1 MSHLPLISDPYNNND
16 IEEFLNPLDE
26 IPNLGGDGSWSLYQ
40 EILQSQTIVNNVE
53 GQHSVAPQ
61 LPEKGS
67 EIISNDTNIYPNS
80 KTTRKIR
87 KRKSSNNN
95 DNQNATMVEDSAD
108 DQETSVAKK
117 LHHNAK
123 ERIRRMKVN
132 ASYLA
137 LRSLMP
143 DSRRSK
149 KRWSAP
155 SIIDRVLN
163 YIPELQNEVKALKSK
178 KETAKLA
185 AKAKKIIIA
194 NNIPTHSQY
203 ESPAVF
209 LKKINREEAII
220 QICIAR
226 SEENRDRGSSF
237 TNLLQSLEDEGIW
250 IKSSSVLV
258 VCERRICCN
267 LHVQINNTKSGGDYI
282 EELSDKVISWLR

>member
-1 MSHLPLISDPYNNND
+1 MSHWPLISDPYNNNN

-40 EILQSQTIVNNVE
+40 EILQSQTIINNVE

-61 LPEKGS
+61 LSEKGS
-67 EIISNDTNIYPNS
+67 KIISNDININSNS

-87 KRKSSNNN
+87 KRKISDNN
-95 DNQNATMVEDSAD
+95 DNQNATTVEDSAD
-108 DQETSVAKK
+108 DQETSIAKK

-149 KRWSAP
+149 RWSAP

-163 YIPELQNEVKALKSK
+163 YIPELQSEVKALKSK

-194 NNIPTHSQY
+194 NNIPTNSQY

-209 LKKINREEAII
+209 LNRIKRDEAII

-226 SEENRDRGSSF
+226 SEENRGSSF
-237 TNLLQSLEDEGIW
+237 TNLLQSLEDEGIC

-267 LHVQINNTKSGGDYI
+267 LHVQVIN
-282 EELSDKVISWLR
+282 

>member
-1 MSHLPLISDPYNNND
+1 MSHLPLISDPYNNNN

-26 IPNLGGDGSWSLYQ
+26 IPLGGDGSWSLYQ
-40 EILQSQTIVNNVE
+40 EILQSHTTIINNVD

-67 EIISNDTNIYPNS
+67 KIISNDTNINSNS
-80 KTTRKIR
+80 KTTRKKRR
-87 KRKSSNNN
+87 KNSSSTN

-108 DQETSVAKK
+108 DQETSIAKK

-163 YIPELQNEVKALKSK
+163 YIPELQSEVKALKSK

-194 NNIPTHSQY
+194 NNIPTNSQY

-237 TNLLQSLEDEGIW
+237 TNLLQSLEDEGIC
-250 IKSSSVLV
+250 IKNSSVLV

-267 LHVQINNTKSGGDYI
+267 LHVQINNTTSGGDYI
-282 EELSDKVISWLR
+282 EELSDKVICWLR

>member
-1 MSHLPLISDPYNNND
+1 MSHWPLISDPYNNNN

-40 EILQSQTIVNNVE
+40 EILQSQTIINNVE

-61 LPEKGS
+61 LSEKGS
-67 EIISNDTNIYPNS
+67 KIISNDININSNS

-87 KRKSSNNN
+87 KRKISDNN
-95 DNQNATMVEDSAD
+95 DNQNATTVEDSAD
-108 DQETSVAKK
+108 DQETSIAKK

-155 SIIDRVLN
+155 SIINRVLN
-163 YIPELQNEVKALKSK
+163 YIPELQSEVKALKSK

-194 NNIPTHSQY
+194 NNIPTNSQY

-209 LKKINREEAII
+209 LNRIKRDEAII

-226 SEENRDRGSSF
+226 SEENRGSSF
-237 TNLLQSLEDEGIW
+237 TNLLQSLEDEGIC

-267 LHVQINNTKSGGDYI
+267 LHVQINNTTSGGDYI